1 MTMKTRNLTDIA
13 RAAALALGLCMASA
27 PQAAPSASA
36 RQEIDYLL
44 AYIGRSG
51 CEFNRNGSWHDAKA
65 AEDHVRTK
73 YEFLLA
79 RDLVDTAEDFIDRA
93 ATKSSV
99 FFGKPYVVKCP
110 TDPPIGSNQW
120 LNHALARY
128 RAREP

>member
-1 MTMKTRNLTDIA
+1 MKNDRLTDIA
-13 RAAALALGLCMASA
+13 RAAALALGLCMASDLH
-27 PQAAPSASA
+27 AAPSAGA

-65 AEDHVRTK
+65 AQDHVRTK

-79 RDLVDTAEDFIDRA
+79 RDLINTAEDFIEMA

-99 FFGKPYVVKCP
+99 LFGKPYIVKCP
-110 TDPPIGSNQW
+110 ADPPVGSNQW
-120 LNHALARY
+120 LNNALARY
-128 RAREP
+128 RTLQP